1 MRTLVR
7 WSDSS
12 LSMTTPRPWKAEPSR
27 CMKRSLLQSLVGLG
41 LEVAG
46 VDRLEARLLHAEEF
60 QPTLHGDD
68 FIRRFRPHVAVGM
81 QPQFADAGF
90 LDAADAGD
98 ERKPLGKADAVGF
111 DIDHIAAAQNLTA
124 ELGHRTHQRDLAAAE
139 QGDAV
144 ANALHPLE
152 QMRGQQHRHT
162 LGLEV
167 SDDAEEFRGGVRIEA
182 GGRLIEDGDLRALH
196 QNFGKAE
203 TLPHAAREGGDAL
216 IGKLG
221 KSDPLNRVGDALL
234 AFGEAKADQAG
245 GIAQVIGSGEVVIK
259 ADRVGQIADAALDR
273 ERLAPRIEAEHAHF
287 AAGDFGQAEQ
297 HQDGRRFARAVG
309 PEETENLPAPDGE
322 RDVVDGDS
330 GPVIFGE
337 AGGLDD
343 GVLVHRRPNLATAP
357 TMTRSAT
364 PMMPTPAMP
373 HIVEVVTVTRNVLD
387 ADSPRAEAR
396 IAVT

>member
-27 CMKRSLLQSLVGLG
+27 CMKRSLLHLAGLG

-46 VDRLEARLLHAEEF
+46 IDRLEARLLHAEEF
-60 QPTLHGDD
+60 QAALHGDD

-81 QPQFADAGF
+81 QPQFADAGL
-90 LDAADAGD
+90 LDTADAGN

-111 DIDHIAAAQNLTA
+111 DIDHIAAAEHLAA
-124 ELGHRTHQRDLAAAE
+124 ELRHRTQQRNLAAAE

-144 ANALHPLE
+144 AHTLHPLE
-152 QMRGQQHRHT
+152 QMRGQQHRHA

-167 SDDAEEFRGGVRIEA
+167 SDDAEQLRGGVRVEA
-182 GGRLIEDGDLRALH
+182 RGRLVEDGDLRAFH

-216 IGKLG
+216 VGKFG
-221 KSDPLNRVGDALL
+221 EPDPPDRVGDALL
-234 AFGEAKADQAG
+234 ALGEAKADQACGVAQIIG
-245 GIAQVIGSGEVVIK
+245 GGEVVIK
-259 ADRVGQIADAALDR
+259 ADRVRQVADAALDR
-273 ERLAPRIEAEHAHF
+273 KRLARWIEAEYAHL
-287 AAGDFGQAEQ
+287 AAGDFGQAE
-297 HQDGRRFARAVG
+297 HHEDRRRLARAVG
-309 PEETENLPAPDGE
+309 AEETENLPAPDGE
-322 RDVVDGDS
+322 RDVVDGDR
-330 GPVIFGE
+330 VAVVFGE
-337 AGGLDD
+337 VLGLDD
-343 GVLVHRRPNLATAP
+343 GILVHRRPNLATAP
-357 TMTRSAT
+357 TMMRSAT

-373 HIVEVVTVTRNVLD
+373 HIVEVVTVTRNVLE